1 MHGPLQHV
9 KAIRMVNDSRR
20 APPRFVEYA
29 YYAYIF
35 YGIIGSAWGL
45 SVPLLGAGMLA
56 VLAAF
61 CIMRLESQAMTVYVL
76 IAFPLG
82 VTISHVVLQLLV
94 HGTSLRHEYV
104 WVFIIWIQVLIVVQ
118 ALALRQGF
126 LHRFALVAFVIGLTV
141 MPYLRTVEQ
150 ASSLG
155 YERVGAE
162 HEVYLSNANG
172 LAGWF
177 GFCAVYFIIIGIET
191 KRGVVRVV
199 SGLVAVGCLYVVGI
213 TVSRGAL
220 LAVAIATIVALRRLL
235 KRGFLPLLCLAMLI
249 WILYASGL
257 FDQVGA
263 FYASRGTE
271 ESGRGLIWPIALER
285 FLNSPLAGVG
295 VSKVATYVSGR
306 GEFTPHN
313 SFLFIALTSGIIPL
327 AFFVAYWWR
336 VARSALHAYTE
347 RTVDAPFCL
356 PLVLYTFL
364 LSQTTNILMDPWV
377 IVTLCTAMAAGAPRR
392 VRRIIV
398 RPIRRGKTAEHT
410 ESWSKAGHGMARDQ
424 HFVPPA
430 SS

>member
-1 MHGPLQHV
+1 
-9 KAIRMVNDSRR
+9 
-20 APPRFVEYA
+20 
-29 YYAYIF
+29 
-35 YGIIGSAWGL
+35 
-45 SVPLLGAGMLA
+45 
-56 VLAAF
+56 
-61 CIMRLESQAMTVYVL
+61 
-76 IAFPLG
+76 
-82 VTISHVVLQLLV
+82 
-94 HGTSLRHEYV
+94 
-104 WVFIIWIQVLIVVQ
+104 
-118 ALALRQGF
+118 
-126 LHRFALVAFVIGLTV
+126 
-141 MPYLRTVEQ
+141 
-150 ASSLG
+150 LG

-191 KRGVVRVV
+191 KRGMVRVA
-199 SGLVAVGCLYVVGI
+199 SGLVAMGCLYVVGV

-235 KRGFLPLLCLAMLI
+235 KRGFLPLLCMAMLI

-263 FYASRGTE
+263 FYAARGME
-271 ESGRGLIWPIALER
+271 ESGRGLVWPIALER

-313 SFLFIALTSGIIPL
+313 SFLFIALTSGTIPL

-336 VARSALHAYTE
+336 VARSVLHAYTE
-347 RTVDAPFCL
+347 RTVAAPFYL

-364 LSQTTNILMDPWV
+364 LSQTTNILMEPWV
-377 IVTLCTAMAAGAPRR
+377 IVTLCSAMAAGAPRR
-392 VRRIIV
+392 VRRVIV

-410 ESWSKAGHGMARDQ
+410 QSWSEAGHGMARNQ
-424 HFVPPA
+424 PFVPPA